1 MRQDVAL
8 TERKTKAPPSDAE
21 LVRRLLREGGTE
33 AFTVLVGRYK
43 GMVMGRAFS
52 ILRDHH
58 EAEDACQE
66 AFVRAYRSLGQLA
79 EPSGFAPWL
88 GTIARNTALR
98 RAGKRRPV
106 PSEAVTDPDGQLE
119 LPATAEADP
128 VLSAARRELYERA
141 LDEIEELPE
150 SYRSAVYLRYL
161 KGHSCREIT
170 EIQGV
175 AVGVVTSRL
184 TRSTEQ
190 LRRRLAQLAT

>member
-1 MRQDVAL
+1 M

-66 AFVRAYRSLGQLA
+66 AFVKAYRSLGQLA
-79 EPSGFAPWL
+79 EPAGFAPWL

-106 PSEAVTDPDGQLE
+106 PSEAVADPDGQLE
-119 LPATAEADP
+119 HAEADP
-128 VLSAARRELYERA
+128 ALSAARRELYERA

-161 KGHSCREIT
+161 KGHSCREIA

-184 TRSTEQ
+184 TRATEE
-190 LRRRLAQLAT
+190 LRRRLAPLAS